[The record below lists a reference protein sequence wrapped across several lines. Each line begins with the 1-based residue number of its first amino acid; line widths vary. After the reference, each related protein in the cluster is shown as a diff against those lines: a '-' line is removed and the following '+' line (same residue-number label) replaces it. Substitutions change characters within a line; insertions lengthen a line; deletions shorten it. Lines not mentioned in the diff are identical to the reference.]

1 MSVADALESR
11 IHAGIPLSAAMRFRI
26 VSLQEHAIAV
36 SAPLAP
42 NVNVHGTAFA
52 GSLYAVGILTA
63 WGLAAHLIDR
73 AGLGADLVVAE
84 ATIRYRAPV
93 EGDIV
98 SRCSVDPAAAGE
110 FTGRLASD
118 GRARLALTVV
128 LGEPPAA
135 TILATMH
142 ARLR

>member
-1 MSVADALESR
+1 MSEAGALESR
-11 IHAGIPLSAAMRFRI
+11 IHAGIPLSAAMQFRI
-26 VSLQEHAIAV
+26 VSLTENAIAV

-63 WGLAAHLIDR
+63 WGLAAHLIER
-73 AGLGADLVVAE
+73 AGLDADLVVAE

-93 EGDIV
+93 DGDIV
-98 SRCSVDPAAAGE
+98 SSCEVDPAAAAE

-118 GRARLALTVV
+118 GRARLALIVD
-128 LGEPPAA
+128 LGEPSAA
-135 TILATMH
+135 TISAGMH